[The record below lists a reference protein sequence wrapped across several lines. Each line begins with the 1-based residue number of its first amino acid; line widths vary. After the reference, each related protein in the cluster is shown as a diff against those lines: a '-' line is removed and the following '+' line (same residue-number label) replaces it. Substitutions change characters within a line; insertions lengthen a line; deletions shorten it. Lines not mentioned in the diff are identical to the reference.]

1 MKQEDN
7 IYLYNNS
14 FLSLL
19 TLIKYLIENK
29 KKPLNIKNEYY
40 EPSLLDKIVNLQLEE
55 DNKIIDYWHSITS
68 FKIIKIIYY
77 IFLSNDENKELII
90 FYFLL
95 NSIKYQDN
103 IIYMR
108 NLNCVNKSLK
118 ISHKVSNENHRF
130 KGFTRFKELKNN
142 ILYAEISPDN
152 NILFLLSHHFKNRL
166 KNEYWII
173 KDTNHEIISLYD
185 KKRFYIFDSN
195 TLKIKN
201 IELSDNEETIEILW
215 KNFYQTIGI
224 KERKNDRC
232 RMNFMPKKYWK
243 NIIEMSD
250 EIEKSNN

>member
-7 IYLYNNS
+7 IYIYKNS

-19 TLIKYLIENK
+19 TLIKYLIDNK

-40 EPSLLDKIVNLQLEE
+40 VPSLFDTMINLQLQENE
-55 DNKIIDYWHSITS
+55 KIIDYWYSITS

-77 IFLSNDENKELII
+77 IFLSDNENKELII

-95 NSIKYQDN
+95 NSIKYKDK

-108 NLNCVNKSLK
+108 NLNCVNKALK

-130 KGFTRFKELKNN
+130 KGFTRFKELKNH

-152 NILFLLSHHFKNRL
+152 NILFLLSYHFKNRL

-173 KDTNHEIISLYD
+173 KDSNHEIISLYD
-185 KKRFYIFDSN
+185 KKRFYILDANNFK
-195 TLKIKN
+195 LEN
-201 IELSDNEETIEILW
+201 IEISTKEETFETLW
-215 KNFYQTIGI
+215 KSFYKIIGI
-224 KERKNDRC
+224 EERKNNRC